1 MRSAIVAF
9 LVGVTTI
16 VVGIELAGR
25 VVRAEGKTAE
35 PKVGRIVPVVVL
47 QPGEVKEITL
57 ASRCTVGLTRSGGLT
72 IREMVAT
79 PQKESAFNRMWQKDG
94 VTVQIP
100 EASAASKA
108 AEASIYGPLKNKNL
122 QVFTV
127 KVTAGKDAKP
137 GLYELHVADFT
148 CSGDCETDLRVLV
161 TDSK

>member
-9 LVGVTTI
+9 LVGVATI

-47 QPGEVKEITL
+47 RPGEVQEITL

-72 IREMVAT
+72 IREMGA
-79 PQKESAFNRMWQKDG
+79 QKERAFNRTWKKDG
-94 VTVQIP
+94 LTLEIP
-100 EASAASKA
+100 DESAASKA
-108 AEASIYGPLKNKNL
+108 AEAPIYAPLKKKNL

-127 KVTAGKDAKP
+127 KVSAGKDAKP
-137 GLYELHVADFT
+137 GLYELHVADYT

-161 TDSK
+161 AGSK